1 MASLP
6 NPLACV
12 SIDLFGDQLNQDQI
26 CSLRCCVCLQL
37 PARPL
42 YCITCKCPI
51 GAACY
56 DALQANDNTIDECP
70 TCRTIDDYATATVP
84 PGCLTLCHWIA
95 SSTVE
100 TPSRSSTRT
109 SRRTTRQT
117 AREPIKGCSV
127 RLKYNEIGLHRKTV
141 SDQYTLLNVVHPD
154 QCMLQCD
161 WRQVTCIYCH
171 QSHPLPEQEEHCCTQ
186 TLLDLCC
193 RKELTAENSA
203 WKAAQ
208 ANKLFLDTFAR
219 EQILEQKLAEANLK
233 LKSYRKAR
241 AARKAV
247 SHWPATAML

>member
-84 PGCLTLCHWIA
+84 PGKAL
-95 SSTVE
+95 
-100 TPSRSSTRT
+100 
-109 SRRTTRQT
+109 
-117 AREPIKGCSV
+117 
-127 RLKYNEIGLHRKTV
+127 
-141 SDQYTLLNVVHPD
+141 PD
-154 QCMLQCD
+154 I
-161 WRQVTCIYCH
+161 V
-171 QSHPLPEQEEHCCTQ
+171 PLECKFNCG
-186 TLLDLCC
+186 
-193 RKELTAENSA
+193 
-203 WKAAQ
+203 
-208 ANKLFLDTFAR
+208 DTFT
-219 EQILEQKLAEANLK
+219 LEYAYIKADHEANCE
-233 LKSYRKAR
+233 R
-241 AARKAV
+241 AYQR
-247 SHWPATAML
+247 M